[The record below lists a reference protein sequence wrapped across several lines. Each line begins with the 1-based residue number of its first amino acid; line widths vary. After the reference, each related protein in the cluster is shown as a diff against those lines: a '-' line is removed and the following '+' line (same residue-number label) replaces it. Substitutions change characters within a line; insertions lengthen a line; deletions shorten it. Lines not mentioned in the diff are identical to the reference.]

1 MFVAFPDVYFLE
13 VTTHA
18 SLKVAFKDYFR
29 DKATMKI

>member
-1 MFVAFPDVYFLE
+1 MAGPGAHFLE
-13 VTTHA
+13 VSSHV